1 MFAQVHYP
9 ESLSGE
15 ELDEYLFKGWFRNG
29 QRIFT
34 TNFLNFDQKIY
45 SAVWLR
51 IDLQAIKSVHSLDKL
66 AKRNSRFKITIQPA
80 SITPEKEILFEH
92 YKTGVD
98 FTASQSLKALLYG
111 DATVDI
117 YHTMELLIHD
127 GDKLI
132 GVGYFDTGKDC
143 AAGITS
149 FYDQAYKKYSLGKYI
164 IMLKIQYC
172 MDQQYAYFYPGYFV
186 PNYPAFDYKLSIG
199 TETLQYLSLR
209 TNTWTPIQTFVANE
223 DPFQV
228 MLKKL
233 KEFEGVFASHGIDQ
247 KIYHYSFFEANII
260 PSLRGLHL
268 FDFPVFIYL
277 FKEQEDVVNPMVVF
291 DVVNNCYHLIE
302 CRSIWK
308 ADETIQEEG
317 FYSGQLL
324 KMEKHIC
331 SALTAIEMSDIIIRS
346 TEESSTFR

>member
-51 IDLQAIKSVHSLDKL
+51 IHLQSIKSIHALDKL

-80 SITPEKEILFEH
+80 SITPEKEALFEQ

-98 FTASQSLKALLYG
+98 FTASQSLHTLLFG
-111 DATVDI
+111 DSTVDI
-117 YHTMELLIHD
+117 YNTLELLIHD
-127 GDKLI
+127 GNKLI

-149 FYDQAYKKYSLGKYI
+149 FYDHAYKKNSLGKYI
-164 IMLKIQYC
+164 IMQKIKYC
-172 MDQQYAYFYPGYFV
+172 IDQQYSYFYPGYFV

-199 TETLQYLSLR
+199 TETLEYLSLSK
-209 TNTWTPIQTFVANE
+209 NTWVSIQAFVTNE

-233 KEFEGVFASHGIDQ
+233 KEFQSVCANYGIEQ
-247 KIYHYSFFEANII
+247 QIYQYSFFEANII

-268 FDFPVFIYL
+268 FDFPVFVYL
-277 FKEQEDVVNPMVVF
+277 FSEQEDVVNPMVVF
-291 DVVNNCYHLIE
+291 DVVNQCYHLIE

-308 ADETIQEEG
+308 ADESIQEEG
-317 FYSGQLL
+317 FYSSHLL

-331 SALTAIEMSDIIIRS
+331 SALTATEMSTIIMRS
-346 TEESSTFR
+346 IEESSTFR